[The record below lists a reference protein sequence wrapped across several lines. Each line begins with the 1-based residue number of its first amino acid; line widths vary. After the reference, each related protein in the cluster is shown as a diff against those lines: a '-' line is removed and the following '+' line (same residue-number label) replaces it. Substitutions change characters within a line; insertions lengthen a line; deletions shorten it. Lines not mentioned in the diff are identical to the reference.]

1 MDENEPKI
9 EKTKEETDRKCPDC
23 GGVMDFDPATGGLTC
38 PYCGHQEEIQ
48 VGKKIQPAGTN
59 AKDSDEENWP
69 EETTVKEQDF
79 NLAETK
85 ENCDWGAAKKTIL
98 CKSCGAE
105 SIYDEN
111 QIANSCPYCDSN
123 QVMEEKGK
131 NQLAPG
137 GVCPFAIKSDTA
149 GENFKKW
156 IKNQFF
162 APNIVQKKARA
173 DSFTGVYIPY
183 WTFDTNT
190 FSKYTAQY
198 GIDYEEEDSEG
209 NKTTHTDWYDT
220 RGRYKEFIDDFPVC
234 ATKRYDK
241 KILKQIL
248 PFGTDKSKPYKPEYV
263 AGFIAERYTI
273 GLKDGWEEG
282 KTGITEHLKD
292 KITSVIRKEN
302 NADHVRHLNLT
313 TVYNDLKYKYLLLPV
328 WLSSFKHNGKIYN
341 FMVNGETGKVGGE
354 FPISGWKV
362 AFVIIGIILLLWAF
376 FALFSGSPE

>member
-1 MDENEPKI
+1 
-9 EKTKEETDRKCPDC
+9 
-23 GGVMDFDPATGGLTC
+23 
-38 PYCGHQEEIQ
+38 
-48 VGKKIQPAGTN
+48 
-59 AKDSDEENWP
+59 
-69 EETTVKEQDF
+69 
-79 NLAETK
+79 
-85 ENCDWGAAKKTIL
+85 
-98 CKSCGAE
+98 
-105 SIYDEN
+105 
-111 QIANSCPYCDSN
+111 
-123 QVMEEKGK
+123 MEEKGK

-137 GVCPFAIKSDTA
+137 GVCPFAIKSDKA
-149 GENFKKW
+149 EENFKKW
-156 IKNQFF
+156 IKSQFW

-183 WTFDTNT
+183 WTFDTDT

-209 NKTTHTDWYDT
+209 NKTTRTDWYDT

-234 ATKRYDK
+234 ATNRYK
-241 KILKQIL
+241 KELLKKIL

-282 KTGITEHLKD
+282 QKGITEHLKD
-292 KITSVIRKEN
+292 KIEQVIRKEE
-302 NADHVRHLNLT
+302 NADHVRHLNVS

-354 FPISGWKV
+354 CPVSGWKV
-362 AFVIIGIILLLWAF
+362 AIAIAIAILVLWF
-376 FALFSGSPE
+376 LFSCLGS